1 MNLESLWDDVWTT
14 LGLHFQHLILDY
26 CKSVPRMDS
35 STVLHFQHLILTPS
49 IYVGVW
55 LDICVSQMAR
65 LVWIVL
71 AYSPKVWMS
80 HPTLAHKWVI
90 IDLSH
95 SWIHRQFY
103 TSY

>member
-14 LGLHFQHLILDY
+14 LG
-26 CKSVPRMDS
+26 
-35 STVLHFQHLILTPS
+35 LHFQHLILTPS

-71 AYSPKVWMS
+71 AP
-80 HPTLAHKWVI
+80 P
-90 IDLSH
+90 
-95 SWIHRQFY
+95 
-103 TSY
+103 

>member
-1 MNLESLWDDVWTT
+1 
-14 LGLHFQHLILDY
+14 
-26 CKSVPRMDS
+26 MDS

-71 AYSPKVWMS
+71 AYSPRDGG
-80 HPTLAHKWVI
+80 WVRMGGRV
-90 IDLSH
+90 DLMTDNRSVP
-95 SWIHRQFY
+95 RMD
-103 TSY
+103 TSTDLHFQHFILTAKMRI